1 MSIQLHGAIV
11 ASFWHHVKAN
21 MMPKLAR
28 HLRACAA
35 CAVTAGTLA
44 AMADFADL
52 PLHEIVESLAARD
65 PTPGAG
71 PTLAWTCAFAA
82 ALVEMVSAVTLRKEP
97 DSPTAIEGRRDRA
110 HALRTTALGLAD
122 VDAAAYRDVLAV
134 QRGRGEPGHSQ
145 RLRQALADA
154 ADPLV
159 RIIDTAREVA
169 ELATGAVAD
178 ARGGVRGEAI
188 TALVLAESVVRGGVP
203 LVELNLAS
211 DPQDPR
217 RARVRGAAAVAA
229 AALELTLGT

>member
-1 MSIQLHGAIV
+1 M
-11 ASFWHHVKAN
+11 
-21 MMPKLAR
+21 
-28 HLRACAA
+28 
-35 CAVTAGTLA
+35 
-44 AMADFADL
+44 
-52 PLHEIVESLAARD
+52 AARD

-97 DSPTAIEGRRDRA
+97 DSPTAIEARRDRA
-110 HALRTTALGLAD
+110 HALRTAALELAD
-122 VDAAAYRDVLAV
+122 LDAAAYRDVLAV
-134 QRGRGEPGHSQ
+134 QRRRDEPGHPQ

-188 TALVLAESVVRGGVP
+188 TALVLAESVARGGVP

-211 DPQDPR
+211 DPPGPAA
-217 RARVRGAAAVAA
+217 RARARGRRRGSGRPRADARRV
-229 AALELTLGT
+229 T